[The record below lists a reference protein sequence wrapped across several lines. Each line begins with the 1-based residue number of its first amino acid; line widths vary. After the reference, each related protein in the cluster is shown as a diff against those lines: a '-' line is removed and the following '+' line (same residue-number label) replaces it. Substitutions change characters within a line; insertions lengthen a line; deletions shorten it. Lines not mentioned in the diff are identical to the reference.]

1 VSKHENCDS
10 YFSKMYEAVSIIM
23 QKVYGDL
30 EAHNQAFIKSGYVS
44 IWNPELSEF
53 AEGRW
58 IDTIFG
64 ISALMSI
71 STQLSHAKSS
81 GALCCEHGIPF
92 IKLAEAASINI
103 ATSIIKDS
111 QLHLHSLRR
120 FYAETLEKGA
130 DLEEVENPK
139 KRLLGKYLAVVD
151 QARDVVVKHTNS
163 HSVEMVFSQYP
174 FESLIESKWIT
185 KEVA

>member
-1 VSKHENCDS
+1 MSKHDNCDS

-30 EAHNQAFIKSGYVS
+30 EAHNNAFIKSGYVS
-44 IWNPELSEF
+44 VWNPELSDF

-71 STQLSHAKSS
+71 TTHLSHAKNS
-81 GALCCEHGIPF
+81 GVLCCQHGIPF

-120 FYAETLEKGA
+120 FYAEEIEKGA
-130 DLEEVENPK
+130 NLKEADNQK
-139 KRLLGKYLAVVD
+139 KQLLGKYLALVDHARNLVVR
-151 QARDVVVKHTNS
+151 QINS

-174 FESLIESKWIT
+174 FERLIESKWIT

>member
-1 VSKHENCDS
+1 MHEAIP
-10 YFSKMYEAVSIIM
+10 EIM
-23 QKVYGDL
+23 QKVYGDI

-44 IWNPELSEF
+44 IWNPELAEF

-71 STQLSHAKSS
+71 TTHLSHAKSL
-81 GALCCEHGIPF
+81 GVLCCEHGIPF

-103 ATSIIKDS
+103 ATSAIKDA

-120 FYAETLEKGA
+120 FYAKKPEKRVK
-130 DLEEVENPK
+130 LEEVENQK
-139 KRLLGKYLAVVD
+139 KQVLGKYIALVD
-151 QARDVVVKHTNS
+151 HARDLVVKQINF

-174 FESLIESKWIT
+174 FEHLIESKWIT
-185 KEVA
+185 QEVA